1 MSSAGGPRA
10 KGTDGTDF
18 QYRQRVDNHY
28 KLMADARKSL
38 RTAYRAQ
45 FATSLGLAVRAAFV
59 LVSNDSP
66 TLCTA
71 CGMLALGMLVAAR
84 LGFVA
89 GKSQQPVGHAA
100 SYKRACILLALF
112 LLALAIGAGATHNDR
127 PAALALLLYLEACVL
142 FGLASVAVGTRGAR
156 RLCDAFELQAKK
168 RGK

>member
-1 MSSAGGPRA
+1 MG
-10 KGTDGTDF
+10 
-18 QYRQRVDNHY
+18 
-28 KLMADARKSL
+28 
-38 RTAYRAQ
+38 
-45 FATSLGLAVRAAFV
+45 AFV

-112 LLALAIGAGATHNDR
+112 LLHTPEHCTDSGRELDVALGSGLVQVWYCVMNDKAR
-127 PAALALLLYLEACVL
+127 VCLL
-142 FGLASVAVGTRGAR
+142 G
-156 RLCDAFELQAKK
+156 
-168 RGK
+168 